1 MNQPEKKQPHELW
14 RETLMSAWNNRPKPE
29 KSSGLHVLFAGTERA
44 DSRLSSHSLTD
55 ARFPPA

>member
-14 RETLMSAWNNRPKPE
+14 HETLMSAWNNRPKPE
-29 KSSGLHVLFAGTERA
+29 KSSGLHAVFAGTKRA
-44 DSRLSSHSLTD
+44 DSHLSSHSPRD